1 MSQTFLS
8 TVGRIRRRCRRWLGG
23 DFDYQAAYRKAPLD
37 EAYWKIIG
45 AETREEFE
53 ALGRVKRQLLVGLG
67 LTPEGRVLDVGCG
80 TGTLTATL
88 EKFLGPEGLYYGTDV
103 ADEAVAFC
111 RRRFTRP
118 NFVFARN
125 ELTRLPIEGIQF
137 DFIYFGSVFTHVY
150 PEEIRDLLVEVK
162 RLLAPMGLVV
172 ADLFV
177 DPDVAR
183 FRGDRG
189 MVVIGEP
196 HLHELFAATGLRHEL
211 FGTWPCTPD
220 EYSVYRNWPCGPATQ
235 RSTYKFFH

>member
-1 MSQTFLS
+1 MSPTFLS

-37 EAYWKIIG
+37 QSYWRIIG

-53 ALGRVKRQLLVGLG
+53 VLGRVKRQLLIGLG

-80 TGTLTATL
+80 TGALTATL
-88 EKFLGPEGLYYGTDV
+88 EEFLGPEGLYYGTDI
-103 ADEAVAFC
+103 AEEAVAFC

-125 ELTRLPIEGIQF
+125 ELTRLPIEGIHF

-150 PEEIRDLLVEVK
+150 PEEIRALLVEVK
-162 RLLAPMGLVV
+162 RLLDPQGRII

-177 DPDVAR
+177 EPDVHR

-189 MVVIGEP
+189 MVVIDEA
-196 HLHELFAATGLRHEL
+196 HLLEVFAATGLQHAL
-211 FGTWPCTPD
+211 FGSWPCAP
-220 EYSVYRNWPCGPATQ
+220 EVHQAYRNWPCGPATL
-235 RSTYKFFH
+235 RSTYTFFH